1 MKVMLVYPNDRM
13 DGLIPV
19 GLSVLSAH
27 LKNAGHEVQLYDTT
41 FYDTGKKTGD
51 FYREDSGQVIPVD
64 LKKYGIER
72 KKTTMKELCADFKKN
87 VLDYQPGLIGFST
100 LEITY
105 DQGLELANSIENIS
119 IPKIFG
125 GIYPTF
131 APRIVLQEPSVD
143 MICEGEGERMLPEL
157 ATALEEGKDITKIL
171 NLTVKKDEKIYRSG
185 KIVKLENLPTGDK
198 IYGEKTGLRRP
209 LTNLENAI
217 LQPDYSIYND
227 KRFWKKMG
235 GRLVRT
241 IAVELSRGCP
251 FSCSFCCTP
260 MLRYQH
266 KVSQE
271 KYCEFSKLESITL
284 RKNDP
289 FHREKPID
297 IFISEIKSAINKYN
311 INYLFFTDESFLYMH
326 KDRFEEFIEKYNE
339 IRLPFFIETRVETVK
354 QGQAEALEKVGCD
367 GIAMGVESGS
377 SRIRR
382 NLLKRLMKDEVIIS
396 AFREFKKT
404 SIRISANNIIGFPGE
419 TREDIMK
426 TIEINRQINPD
437 SIIINAFRPYSGTE
451 LRKICIEKKLIPP
464 EERAEDNRVY
474 GAFYNGAMSAKEIE
488 GIRKMFNFYVKFP
501 KERWSE
507 IRKAEK
513 DKRTYEAL
521 KEEWE
526 EQNMLYRSSGGNKR
540 R

>member
-507 IRKAEK
+507 IRDRK
-513 DKRTYEAL
+513 
-521 KEEWE
+521 
-526 EQNMLYRSSGGNKR
+526 SVV
-540 R
+540 

>member
-1 MKVMLVYPNDRM
+1 
-13 DGLIPV
+13 
-19 GLSVLSAH
+19 
-27 LKNAGHEVQLYDTT
+27 
-41 FYDTGKKTGD
+41 
-51 FYREDSGQVIPVD
+51 
-64 LKKYGIER
+64 
-72 KKTTMKELCADFKKN
+72 
-87 VLDYQPGLIGFST
+87 
-100 LEITY
+100 
-105 DQGLELANSIENIS
+105 
-119 IPKIFG
+119 
-125 GIYPTF
+125 
-131 APRIVLQEPSVD
+131 
-143 MICEGEGERMLPEL
+143 
-157 ATALEEGKDITKIL
+157 
-171 NLTVKKDEKIYRSG
+171 
-185 KIVKLENLPTGDK
+185 
-198 IYGEKTGLRRP
+198 
-209 LTNLENAI
+209 
-217 LQPDYSIYND
+217 
-227 KRFWKKMG
+227 
-235 GRLVRT
+235 
-241 IAVELSRGCP
+241 
-251 FSCSFCCTP
+251 
-260 MLRYQH
+260 
-266 KVSQE
+266 
-271 KYCEFSKLESITL
+271 
-284 RKNDP
+284 
-289 FHREKPID
+289 
-297 IFISEIKSAINKYN
+297 
-311 INYLFFTDESFLYMH
+311 MH

-526 EQNMLYRSSGGNKR
+526 EQNML
-540 R
+540 